1 MSILKKEKG
10 VMFMRKYIYFLL
22 NIILTVLILNG
33 CQAIENNTN
42 ESILEL
48 TELNYNEIRD
58 KLIRFHVI
66 ANSDTDEDQNL
77 KLKVRDKVVEAL
89 SERLGNV
96 NSLEEAE
103 NILEENIDY
112 VNEIAK
118 DVIEENNYTYEV
130 NTMLSYENF
139 PDKVYGDCVFPQG
152 NYEAFRV
159 IIGQGKG
166 QNWWCVMFPSL
177 CFVDE
182 SKNSVDSSELKEE
195 IENIEPKN
203 NETTNE
209 NKEKNKESSD
219 VNNGVKFK
227 FKIVE
232 VINGI
237 LD

>member
-1 MSILKKEKG
+1 MISILIISGLVIVKEINKIDAC
-10 VMFMRKYIYFLL
+10 IYD
-22 NIILTVLILNG
+22 
-33 CQAIENNTN
+33 
-42 ESILEL
+42 
-48 TELNYNEIRD
+48 YKD

-66 ANSDTDEDQNL
+66 ANSDTDEDQSL

-89 SERLGNV
+89 SEKLSNV
-96 NSLEEAE
+96 SSLEEAE
-103 NILEENIDY
+103 NVLEENIDY

-118 DVIEENNYTYEV
+118 EVIEENNYTYEV

-159 IIGQGKG
+159 IIGEGKG

-182 SKNSVDSSELKEE
+182 SKNSVDSSSLKDE
-195 IENIEPKN
+195 IENIEPKEDN
-203 NETTNE
+203 TTNE
-209 NKEKNKESSD
+209 NKEKNNESSN
-219 VNNGVKFK
+219 VNSGIKFK

-232 VINGI
+232 VIENI
-237 LD
+237 FD

>member
-1 MSILKKEKG
+1 
-10 VMFMRKYIYFLL
+10 MRKYIYFLL
-22 NIILTVLILNG
+22 HIILTVLILNV

-159 IIGQGKG
+159 IIGEGKG

>member
-1 MSILKKEKG
+1 
-10 VMFMRKYIYFLL
+10 MRKYIYF
-22 NIILTVLILNG
+22 IIPMVLTVLIFNG
-33 CQAIENNTN
+33 CQSIAINTKKP
-42 ESILEL
+42 SLEL
-48 TELNYNEIRD
+48 TELNYDDIKD

-89 SERLGNV
+89 SEKLSNV

-103 NILEENIDY
+103 NVLEENIDY

-118 DVIEENNYTYEV
+118 EVIEENNYTYEV
-130 NTMLSYENF
+130 TTMLSYENF

-159 IIGQGKG
+159 IIGEGKG

-182 SKNSVDSSELKEE
+182 SKNSVDSSDLKEE

-203 NETTNE
+203 NETINE
-209 NKEKNKESSD
+209 DKEKNKESSN

-232 VINGI
+232 VINNI
-237 LD
+237 FD

>member
-1 MSILKKEKG
+1 
-10 VMFMRKYIYFLL
+10 MRKYIYFLL
-22 NIILTVLILNG
+22 HIILTVLILNV

-89 SERLGNV
+89 SERLCNV

-159 IIGQGKG
+159 IIGEGKG

-232 VINGI
+232 VVNGI

>member
-1 MSILKKEKG
+1 
-10 VMFMRKYIYFLL
+10 MRKYIYF
-22 NIILTVLILNG
+22 IIPMVLTVLIFNG
-33 CQAIENNTN
+33 CQSIAINTK
-42 ESILEL
+42 ESSLEL
-48 TELNYNEIRD
+48 TELNYDDIKD

-89 SERLGNV
+89 SEKLSNV

-103 NILEENIDY
+103 NVLEENIDY

-118 DVIEENNYTYEV
+118 EVIEENNYTYEV
-130 NTMLSYENF
+130 TTMLSYENF

-159 IIGQGKG
+159 IIGEGKG

-182 SKNSVDSSELKEE
+182 SKNSVDSSYLKEE

-203 NETTNE
+203 NETINE
-209 NKEKNKESSD
+209 DKEKNKESSN

-232 VINGI
+232 VINNI
-237 LD
+237 FD

>member
-1 MSILKKEKG
+1 
-10 VMFMRKYIYFLL
+10 MRKYIYFILS
-22 NIILTVLILNG
+22 IALTVLILNG
-33 CQAIENNTN
+33 CEGIENNTK
-42 ESILEL
+42 ESSLEL
-48 TELNYNEIRD
+48 TELNYNDIKD

-89 SERLGNV
+89 SEKLSNV

-103 NILEENIDY
+103 NVLKENIDY

-118 DVIEENNYTYEV
+118 EVIEENNYTYEV

-139 PDKVYGDCVFPQG
+139 PDKVYGDYVFPQG

-159 IIGQGKG
+159 IIGEGKG

-182 SKNSVDSSELKEE
+182 SKNEVDSSELKDE

-203 NETTNE
+203 SNITNE
-209 NKEKNKESSD
+209 DQQKNNESSN
-219 VNNGVKFK
+219 VNNGIKFK

-232 VINGI
+232 VIKDI

>member
-1 MSILKKEKG
+1 
-10 VMFMRKYIYFLL
+10 MRKYIYFILS
-22 NIILTVLILNG
+22 IALTVLILNG
-33 CQAIENNTN
+33 CEGIENNTN
-42 ESILEL
+42 GSSLEL
-48 TELNYNEIRD
+48 TELNYDDIKD

-89 SERLGNV
+89 SEKLSNV

-103 NILEENIDY
+103 NVLKENIDY

-118 DVIEENNYTYEV
+118 EVIEENNYTYEV

-139 PDKVYGDCVFPQG
+139 PDKVYGDYIFPQG

-159 IIGQGKG
+159 IIGEGKG

-182 SKNSVDSSELKEE
+182 SKNSVDSSDLKEE

-209 NKEKNKESSD
+209 NNEKNKESSN

-232 VINGI
+232 VIKGI

>member
-1 MSILKKEKG
+1 
-10 VMFMRKYIYFLL
+10 MRKYIYFILS
-22 NIILTVLILNG
+22 IVLTVLILNG
-33 CQAIENNTN
+33 CESIENNTR
-42 ESILEL
+42 ESSLEL
-48 TELNYNEIRD
+48 TELNYNDIKD

-89 SERLGNV
+89 SEKLSNV

-112 VNEIAK
+112 VNEVAK
-118 DVIEENNYTYEV
+118 EVIEENNYNYEI

-139 PDKVYGDCVFPQG
+139 PDKVYGDYIFPQG

-159 IIGQGKG
+159 IIGEGKG

-182 SKNSVDSSELKEE
+182 SKNSVDSSALKEE

-203 NETTNE
+203 NQTTNE
-209 NKEKNKESSD
+209 NKEKNKESSND
-219 VNNGVKFK
+219 KNEVKFK

-232 VINGI
+232 VIKGI

>member
-1 MSILKKEKG
+1 MK
-10 VMFMRKYIYFLL
+10 KYIYF
-22 NIILTVLILNG
+22 IIPMVVLALVLSG
-33 CQAIENNTN
+33 CETTGNNTN
-42 ESILEL
+42 GSSLEL
-48 TELNYNEIRD
+48 TELNYDDIKD

-66 ANSDTDEDQNL
+66 ANSDPDEDQNL
-77 KLKVRDKVVEAL
+77 KLKVRERVVEEL
-89 SERLGNV
+89 SGKLSNV
-96 NSLEEAE
+96 TSLEEAE
-103 NILEENIDY
+103 NILEQNIDY

-118 DVIEENNYTYEV
+118 EVIEENNYTYTV

-159 IIGQGKG
+159 IIGEGKG

-182 SKNSVDSSELKEE
+182 SKNSVDSSSLEHE

-203 NETTNE
+203 DNITNE
-209 NKEKNKESSD
+209 DKEKNNESNN
-219 VNNGVKFK
+219 VNGGVKVR

-232 VINGI
+232 TIENI
-237 LD
+237 FD

>member
-159 IIGQGKG
+159 IIGEGKG

>member
-1 MSILKKEKG
+1 
-10 VMFMRKYIYFLL
+10 MRKYIYFILS
-22 NIILTVLILNG
+22 IALTVLILNG
-33 CQAIENNTN
+33 CEGIENNTK
-42 ESILEL
+42 ESSLEL
-48 TELNYNEIRD
+48 TELNYNDIKD

-89 SERLGNV
+89 SEKLSNV

-103 NILEENIDY
+103 NLLKENIDY

-118 DVIEENNYTYEV
+118 EVIEENNYTYEV

-139 PDKVYGDCVFPQG
+139 PDKVYGDYIFPQG

-159 IIGQGKG
+159 IIGEGKG

-182 SKNSVDSSELKEE
+182 SKNSVDSSDLKEE

-209 NKEKNKESSD
+209 NNEKNKESSN

-232 VINGI
+232 VIKGI

>member
-1 MSILKKEKG
+1 
-10 VMFMRKYIYFLL
+10 MFMKKYIYFILPM
-22 NIILTVLILNG
+22 ILTVLILNG
-33 CQAIENNTN
+33 CKTINNN
-42 ESILEL
+42 ANDYSLEL
-48 TELNYNEIRD
+48 TELNYDDIKD

-89 SERLGNV
+89 SEKLSNV

-103 NILEENIDY
+103 NVLEENIDY

-118 DVIEENNYTYEV
+118 EVIKENNYTYEV

-159 IIGQGKG
+159 IIGEGKG

-182 SKNSVDSSELKEE
+182 SKNSVDSSDLKEE

-203 NETTNE
+203 NETINE
-209 NKEKNKESSD
+209 DKEKNKESSN

-232 VINGI
+232 VINNI
-237 LD
+237 FD

>member
-1 MSILKKEKG
+1 
-10 VMFMRKYIYFLL
+10 MRKYIYFIVPMVLV
-22 NIILTVLILNG
+22 VLILNG
-33 CQAIENNTN
+33 CQSIENNMK
-42 ESILEL
+42 ESSLEL
-48 TELNYNEIRD
+48 TELNYDDIKD

-77 KLKVRDKVVEAL
+77 KIKVRDKVVEAL
-89 SERLGNV
+89 SEKLSNV

-103 NILEENIDY
+103 NVLAENIDY
-112 VNEIAK
+112 VNKIAK
-118 DVIEENNYTYEV
+118 EVIEENNYTYEV

-139 PDKVYGDCVFPQG
+139 PDKVYGDYIFPQG

-159 IIGQGKG
+159 IIGEGKG

-182 SKNSVDSSELKEE
+182 SKNSVDSSDLKEE

-209 NKEKNKESSD
+209 NKEKNKESSN
-219 VNNGVKFK
+219 VNNEVKFK

-232 VINGI
+232 VIKCI

>member
-1 MSILKKEKG
+1 M
-10 VMFMRKYIYFLL
+10 
-22 NIILTVLILNG
+22 
-33 CQAIENNTN
+33 
-42 ESILEL
+42 EL

-89 SERLGNV
+89 SERLCNV

-159 IIGQGKG
+159 IIGEGKG

-209 NKEKNKESSD
+209 NKEKNKKSSD
-219 VNNGVKFK
+219 VNNRVKFK

>member
-1 MSILKKEKG
+1 MK
-10 VMFMRKYIYFLL
+10 KYIYFIVPVVLV
-22 NIILTVLILNG
+22 VLILNG
-33 CQAIENNTN
+33 CQSIENNMKET
-42 ESILEL
+42 SLEL
-48 TELNYNEIRD
+48 TELNYDDIQD

-77 KLKVRDKVVEAL
+77 KLKVRDKVVEVL
-89 SERLGNV
+89 SEKLSNV

-103 NILEENIDY
+103 NVLKENIDY
-112 VNEIAK
+112 VDEIAK
-118 DVIEENNYTYEV
+118 EVIEENNYTYEV

-139 PDKVYGDCVFPQG
+139 PDKVYGDYIFPQG

-159 IIGQGKG
+159 IIGEGKG

-182 SKNSVDSSELKEE
+182 SKNSVDSSDLKEE

-209 NKEKNKESSD
+209 NNEKNKESSN

-232 VINGI
+232 VIKGI

>member
-1 MSILKKEKG
+1 
-10 VMFMRKYIYFLL
+10 MRKYIYF
-22 NIILTVLILNG
+22 IIPMVLTVVIFNG
-33 CQAIENNTN
+33 CQSIAINTK
-42 ESILEL
+42 ESSLEL
-48 TELNYNEIRD
+48 TELNYDDIKD

-89 SERLGNV
+89 SEKLSNV

-103 NILEENIDY
+103 NVLKENIDY

-118 DVIEENNYTYEV
+118 EVIEENNYTYEV

-139 PDKVYGDCVFPQG
+139 PDKVYGDYIFPQG

-159 IIGQGKG
+159 IIGEGKG

-182 SKNSVDSSELKEE
+182 SKNSVDSSDLKEE

-209 NKEKNKESSD
+209 NKEKNKESSN

-232 VINGI
+232 VIKEI

>member
-1 MSILKKEKG
+1 
-10 VMFMRKYIYFLL
+10 MRKYIYF
-22 NIILTVLILNG
+22 IIPMVLTVLIFNG
-33 CQAIENNTN
+33 CQSIAINTK
-42 ESILEL
+42 ESSLEL
-48 TELNYNEIRD
+48 TELNYDDIKD

-89 SERLGNV
+89 SEKLSNV

-103 NILEENIDY
+103 NVLEENIDY

-118 DVIEENNYTYEV
+118 EVIEENNYTYEV
-130 NTMLSYENF
+130 TTMLSYENF
-139 PDKVYGDCVFPQG
+139 PDKVYGDYVFPQG

-159 IIGQGKG
+159 IIGEGKG

-182 SKNSVDSSELKEE
+182 SKNSVDSSDLKEE

-203 NETTNE
+203 NETINE
-209 NKEKNKESSD
+209 DKEKNKESSN

-232 VINGI
+232 VINNI
-237 LD
+237 FD

>member
-1 MSILKKEKG
+1 
-10 VMFMRKYIYFLL
+10 MRKYIYF
-22 NIILTVLILNG
+22 IIPMVLVVLILNG
-33 CQAIENNTN
+33 CESIANNTK
-42 ESILEL
+42 ESSFEL
-48 TELNYNEIRD
+48 TELNYNDIKD

-66 ANSDTDEDQNL
+66 ANSDADEDQNL

-89 SERLGNV
+89 SEKLSNV
-96 NSLEEAE
+96 SSLEEAE
-103 NILEENIDY
+103 KVLEENIDY

-118 DVIEENNYTYEV
+118 EVIEENNYTYEV

-159 IIGQGKG
+159 IIGEGKG

-182 SKNSVDSSELKEE
+182 SKNSVDSSDLEEE
-195 IENIEPKN
+195 IENIEPKS
-203 NETTNE
+203 NEKTNE
-209 NKEKNKESSD
+209 DKEKNKESSN
-219 VNNGVKFK
+219 VKNGVKFK

-232 VINGI
+232 VIKDI
-237 LD
+237 ID

>member
-1 MSILKKEKG
+1 MK
-10 VMFMRKYIYFLL
+10 KYIYF
-22 NIILTVLILNG
+22 ILPIVLVVLILNG
-33 CQAIENNTN
+33 CQVIECNTKEN
-42 ESILEL
+42 SLEL
-48 TELNYNEIRD
+48 TELNYNDIKD

-89 SERLGNV
+89 SEKLSNV
-96 NSLEEAE
+96 SSLEEAE
-103 NILEENIDY
+103 NVLEENIDY

-118 DVIEENNYTYEV
+118 EVIEENNYTYEV

-159 IIGQGKG
+159 IIGEGKG

-182 SKNSVDSSELKEE
+182 SKNSVDSSSLKDE
-195 IENIEPKN
+195 IENIEPKDSNIN
-203 NETTNE
+203 NED
-209 NKEKNKESSD
+209 KEKNNESSS
-219 VNNGVKFK
+219 VNSEIKFK

-232 VINGI
+232 AIENI
-237 LD
+237 FD

>member
-1 MSILKKEKG
+1 
-10 VMFMRKYIYFLL
+10 MRKYIYF
-22 NIILTVLILNG
+22 IIPMVLTVLIFNG
-33 CQAIENNTN
+33 CQSIAINTK
-42 ESILEL
+42 ESSLEL
-48 TELNYNEIRD
+48 TELNYDDIKD

-66 ANSDTDEDQNL
+66 ANSDSDEDQNL

-89 SERLGNV
+89 SEKLSNV

-103 NILEENIDY
+103 NVLEENIDY

-118 DVIEENNYTYEV
+118 EVIEENNYTYEV
-130 NTMLSYENF
+130 TTMLSYENF

-159 IIGQGKG
+159 IIGEGKG

-182 SKNSVDSSELKEE
+182 SKNSVDSSYLKEE

-203 NETTNE
+203 NETINE
-209 NKEKNKESSD
+209 DKEKNKESSN

-232 VINGI
+232 VINNI
-237 LD
+237 FD

>member
-1 MSILKKEKG
+1 
-10 VMFMRKYIYFLL
+10 MRKYIYF
-22 NIILTVLILNG
+22 IIPMVLIVLIFNG
-33 CQAIENNTN
+33 CQSISINTK
-42 ESILEL
+42 ESSLEL
-48 TELNYNEIRD
+48 TELNYEDIKD

-89 SERLGNV
+89 SEKLSNV

-103 NILEENIDY
+103 NVLEENIDY

-118 DVIEENNYTYEV
+118 EVIEENNYTYEV
-130 NTMLSYENF
+130 TTMLSYENF

-159 IIGQGKG
+159 IIGEGKG

-182 SKNSVDSSELKEE
+182 SKNSVDSSDLKEE

-203 NETTNE
+203 NETINE
-209 NKEKNKESSD
+209 DKEKNKESSN
-219 VNNGVKFK
+219 VNDGVKFK

-232 VINGI
+232 VIKDI

>member
-1 MSILKKEKG
+1 
-10 VMFMRKYIYFLL
+10 MRKYIYFLL
-22 NIILTVLILNG
+22 HIILTVLILNV

-89 SERLGNV
+89 SERLCNV

-159 IIGQGKG
+159 IIGEGKG

>member
-1 MSILKKEKG
+1 MKRYNNFIVIL
-10 VMFMRKYIYFLL
+10 VLL
-22 NIILTVLILNG
+22 IFTLNG
-33 CQAIENNTN
+33 CCKNDIINNKDN
-42 ESILEL
+42 SLEL
-48 TELNYNEIRD
+48 ETLNYEEIKD

-66 ANSDTDEDQNL
+66 ANSDTEEDQSL

-89 SERLGNV
+89 SEKLKGV
-96 NSLEEAE
+96 TSLEEAE
-103 NILEENIDY
+103 IILNDNIDY
-112 VNEIAK
+112 VNNIAK
-118 DVIEENNYTYEV
+118 DVILNNNYDYEV

-139 PDKVYGDCVFPQG
+139 PDKVYGDYVFPQG

-159 IIGQGKG
+159 IIGEGKG

-182 SKNSVDSSELKEE
+182 SKNEVDSSELKDE

-203 NETTNE
+203 SNITNE
-209 NKEKNKESSD
+209 DQQKNNESSN
-219 VNNGVKFK
+219 VNNGIKFK

-232 VINGI
+232 VIKDI